1 MVNGKSTRLKVRA
14 LLTDKYNRNFNLLTH
29 KLGTLRIT
37 KKSNKWIA
45 QISVTIPTKK
55 TGTKILGVDLGL
67 KVLR

>member
-1 MVNGKSTRLKVRA
+1 MHISVPLMVNGKSTRLKVRA

-45 QISVTIPTKK
+45 QISVTIPTNEKQE
-55 TGTKILGVDLGL
+55 
-67 KVLR
+67 RRF

>member
-1 MVNGKSTRLKVRA
+1 MVNGKSTRLKIRT

-45 QISVTIPTKK
+45 QISVTIPTNEKQE
-55 TGTKILGVDLGL
+55 
-67 KVLR
+67 RRF